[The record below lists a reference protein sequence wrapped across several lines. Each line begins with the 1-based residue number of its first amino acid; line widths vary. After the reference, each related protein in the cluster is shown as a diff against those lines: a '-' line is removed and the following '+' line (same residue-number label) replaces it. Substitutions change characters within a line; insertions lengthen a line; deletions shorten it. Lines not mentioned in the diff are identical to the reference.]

1 MNNLTQDEKDIL
13 DHVTFYGQ
21 RGVKADDMPTF
32 LNLGQIY
39 NILYNLQGMGLVTS
53 QTLGNMVLWRPKS
66 KSA

>member
-1 MNNLTQDEKDIL
+1 MNNLTQDEQDIL

-39 NILYNLQGMGLVTS
+39 GILYNLQGMGLVTS
-53 QTLGNMVLWRPKS
+53 QTLGNMILWRPTS